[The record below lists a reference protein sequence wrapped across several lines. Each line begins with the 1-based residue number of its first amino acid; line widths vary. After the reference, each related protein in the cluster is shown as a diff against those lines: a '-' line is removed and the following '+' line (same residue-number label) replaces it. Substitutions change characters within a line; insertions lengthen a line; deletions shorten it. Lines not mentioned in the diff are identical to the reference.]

1 MIGRKYQGTY
11 STNIGISDISNHLP
25 LILNIENMNPYK
37 KAARYITTRKLDP
50 NKMEL
55 LNERTRSED
64 WDEMLNGKNTNE
76 SFTIFHNITQKHI
89 NDIAPLKTVKIP
101 PKRIIKDDWM
111 TPGLLKC
118 TQKQRKLYKATLT
131 NKHQTTQDS
140 YKNYR
145 NNLTRILRKV
155 KETYYQNKC
164 NEFRMDTK
172 KLWQMINRITNKTH
186 NKSSLIEYLR
196 IDNLETHNA
205 EAIATDFAK
214 HLSTVGKKYANKIG
228 PYTTNIHT
236 YINNILNNPSPIY
249 LNPTTKTE
257 LTILINSLQNKTSKG
272 HDDISNRMLKVLHTS
287 IVDPLQIIF
296 NKSLTEGCFPDLMK
310 YVDVVP
316 LYKSKE
322 HYLTN
327 NYRLIS
333 LLITVSKLLEKIMY
347 KRTYNFLTQT
357 DQLYHGQYGFRKQH
371 SCENAIS
378 ELVSEIVKNQEEKN
392 QQWVYS

>member
-1 MIGRKYQGTY
+1 
-11 STNIGISDISNHLP
+11 
-25 LILNIENMNPYK
+25 MNPYK

-55 LNERTRSED
+55 LNERIRSED

-111 TPGLLKC
+111 TPSLLKC

-145 NNLTRILRKV
+145 NNLTRILCKA

-164 NEFRMDTK
+164 NEFKRDTK
-172 KLWQMINRITNKTH
+172 KLWQMIKRITNKTH

-205 EAIATDFAK
+205 KAIATDFAK
-214 HLSTVGKKYANKIG
+214 HFSTVGKKYANKIG
-228 PYTTNIHT
+228 PYTRNIHT
-236 YINNILNNPSPIY
+236 YINNILNNPSTTTTSTLQLK
-249 LNPTTKTE
+249 LN
-257 LTILINSLQNKTSKG
+257 
-272 HDDISNRMLKVLHTS
+272 
-287 IVDPLQIIF
+287 
-296 NKSLTEGCFPDLMK
+296 
-310 YVDVVP
+310 
-316 LYKSKE
+316 
-322 HYLTN
+322 
-327 NYRLIS
+327 
-333 LLITVSKLLEKIMY
+333 
-347 KRTYNFLTQT
+347 
-357 DQLYHGQYGFRKQH
+357 
-371 SCENAIS
+371 
-378 ELVSEIVKNQEEKN
+378 
-392 QQWVYS
+392 